1 MSLASPPGRL
11 RCTGRRRRPI
21 RIGSWAFTRTWVGVE
36 RWCPQQRPQGGK
48 RRQKAASP
56 LPASQGG
63 QGFPRTPICST
74 RTHRRWIRQDPNRTG
89 DWEGMHGREG
99 GNTSRSG
106 TPAARRPH
114 GRTLR
119 HAARH
124 ASRGRRPGS
133 DGLREEEAPK
143 TPPPP
148 SPAAARAFPAVVS
161 GGGEGGGG
169 GGGRRRGKT
178 LDSPESP

>member
-74 RTHRRWIRQDPNRTG
+74 RTHRRWIRKIQTEPGTG
-89 DWEGMHGREG
+89 KGCMEGKGAIPPDLARLRLAVLTAEP
-99 GNTSRSG
+99 SG
-106 TPAARRPH
+106 TP
-114 GRTLR
+114 
-119 HAARH
+119 HA
-124 ASRGRRPGS
+124 
-133 DGLREEEAPK
+133 
-143 TPPPP
+143 TPAG
-148 SPAAARAFPAVVS
+148 AAALDPMASAKKRPRPRRHPGTRAGFPGVRLRWRR
-161 GGGEGGGG
+161 GGGG
-169 GGGRRRGKT
+169 GGERRWGKT
-178 LDSPESP
+178 LDSPVSP